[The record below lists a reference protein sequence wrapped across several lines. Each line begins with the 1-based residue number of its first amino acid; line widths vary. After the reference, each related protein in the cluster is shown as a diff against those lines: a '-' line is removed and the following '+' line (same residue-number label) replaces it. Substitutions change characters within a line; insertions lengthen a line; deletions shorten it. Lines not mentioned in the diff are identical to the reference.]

1 MKLVFMGAQTLLRGR
16 GEMSRALQEPGCKTH
31 AKRKWNTS
39 ARCTVTGC
47 LLLMLHAPT
56 LNKLSFCIF
65 TLFNLHSIRQRT
77 SVFLIL
83 DIADIEHELT
93 SA

>member
-1 MKLVFMGAQTLLRGR
+1 
-16 GEMSRALQEPGCKTH
+16 MSRALQELGCKTH

-39 ARCTVTGC
+39 ACCTVTGC

-65 TLFNLHSIRQRT
+65 TLFNLYSVRQGT

-83 DIADIEHELT
+83 DIAGTQHELT